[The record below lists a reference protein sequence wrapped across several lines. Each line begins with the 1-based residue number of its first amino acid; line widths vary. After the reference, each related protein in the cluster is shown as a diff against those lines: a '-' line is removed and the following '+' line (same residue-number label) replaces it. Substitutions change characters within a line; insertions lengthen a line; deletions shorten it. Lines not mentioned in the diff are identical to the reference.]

1 MTQASKEKKNTIYED
16 RNESFKKNIKL
27 QGMK

>member
-1 MTQASKEKKNTIYED
+1 MTQASKEKENAIYED
-16 RNESFKKNIKL
+16 LSESFKIIKL

>member
-1 MTQASKEKKNTIYED
+1 MTQASKEKKNAIYED
-16 RNESFKKNIKL
+16 VNESFKNIKL

>member
-1 MTQASKEKKNTIYED
+1 MRQASKEKKNTIYED
-16 RNESFKKNIKL
+16 RNESFKNIKL

>member
-1 MTQASKEKKNTIYED
+1 MTQASKEKKNTICED
-16 RNESFKKNIKL
+16 RNESFKNIKL

>member
-16 RNESFKKNIKL
+16 RNESFKNIKL

>member
-1 MTQASKEKKNTIYED
+1 MTQASKEKKNTVYED
-16 RNESFKKNIKL
+16 RNESFKNIKL